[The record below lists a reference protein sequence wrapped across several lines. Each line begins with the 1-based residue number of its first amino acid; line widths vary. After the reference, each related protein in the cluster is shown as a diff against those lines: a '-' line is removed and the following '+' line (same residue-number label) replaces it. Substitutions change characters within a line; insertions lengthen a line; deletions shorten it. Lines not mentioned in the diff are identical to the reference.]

1 MAGVSRAC
9 SEAPTLQ
16 IRRRF
21 PPCGAKMGR
30 ASNAAKVP
38 NRDPARSENGCST
51 HGLDDASPETRAATL
66 AMRADWK
73 FFAVHSFCHTFRAV
87 LRLPEFTSEE
97 LERSLIDPIS
107 HTLIIEVRSA
117 APHPDPPHPHPL
129 LLSPDPIRPRSP
141 PLDAVP
147 PIDPSAP
154 DRPFALTYPPLLSP
168 PAPSAPPAPQILLR
182 LLEDVP
188 NPGARVFVDDWES
201 RLLRLVEIVAEE
213 SDAFEDAYPSNHD
226 VDPPAYGHPLRDG
239 RTLFDLTPHERLDL
253 IHVLCEDALD
263 REEGACASEVAAM
276 ARDHAAPTSDAFGG
290 HPEAHGDPVG
300 FDSDGRAY
308 YVCGKD
314 VRVYAWE
321 KPIGKGWKEPG
332 FATVCAH
339 AAECRSLAESLSG
352 KKSGKDKALRE
363 YLVEQHLPPHDAEEE
378 KARRAARAEK
388 AREEGGAIRAAN
400 KAKYDALDR
409 KRSGRIA
416 MKIAE
421 DAERRR
427 KEEEEAEARAEVE
440 AIVAAREEARQTA
453 CWRWML
459 LPPRLRPAEVPDGMN
474 PETSDAALAAEAAET
489 ANAQTASLSG
499 EASVGRYVKIHWD
512 ADGAWY
518 DAKVE
523 SHDARTGQHTVRYL
537 ADDAVETLD
546 LDGERKR
553 WMPESAYATP
563 SGRPIPP
570 AEAELPGLEYRG
582 VRMEGKGATTLCAR
596 RPARGGRGRTR
607 RDPSETGRGRRT
619 AVARAPSEA
628 SSPRTTPSF
637 RGRARSTRSTCRR
650 RRNRRRRRWRRLR
663 TEPSRR
669 RRRRRTGSSRRRR
682 EPPTGLRRRREP
694 PTGPSRGATTER

>member
-1 MAGVSRAC
+1 M
-9 SEAPTLQ
+9 
-16 IRRRF
+16 
-21 PPCGAKMGR
+21 
-30 ASNAAKVP
+30 
-38 NRDPARSENGCST
+38 
-51 HGLDDASPETRAATL
+51 
-66 AMRADWK
+66 
-73 FFAVHSFCHTFRAV
+73 
-87 LRLPEFTSEE
+87 
-97 LERSLIDPIS
+97 
-107 HTLIIEVRSA
+107 
-117 APHPDPPHPHPL
+117 
-129 LLSPDPIRPRSP
+129 
-141 PLDAVP
+141 P

-168 PAPSAPPAPQILLR
+168 PAPSSPPAPQILLR

-263 REEGACASEVAAM
+263 REEGACASEAAAM
-276 ARDHAAPTSDAFGG
+276 ARDHATPTSDAFGG

-388 AREEGGAIRAAN
+388 AREEERAIRAAN

-570 AEAELPGLEYRG
+570 AEAEPPGLEYRG

-596 RPARGGRGRTR
+596 RPRAEGGEDAEGPVGDGTRKAHSCRACAERGVVATDHAKFSRACPFHPEYVSKAKKSAEATVEKAVHGTESAEEKAANGIESAEERAADGAAPTEGAADGAEPRG
-607 RDPSETGRGRRT
+607 DDGASMDVD
-619 AVARAPSEA
+619 VAAEDAPA
-628 SSPRTTPSF
+628 
-637 RGRARSTRSTCRR
+637 TC
-650 RRNRRRRRWRRLR
+650 
-663 TEPSRR
+663 
-669 RRRRRTGSSRRRR
+669 
-682 EPPTGLRRRREP
+682 
-694 PTGPSRGATTER
+694 ER

>member
-1 MAGVSRAC
+1 M
-9 SEAPTLQ
+9 
-16 IRRRF
+16 
-21 PPCGAKMGR
+21 
-30 ASNAAKVP
+30 
-38 NRDPARSENGCST
+38 
-51 HGLDDASPETRAATL
+51 
-66 AMRADWK
+66 
-73 FFAVHSFCHTFRAV
+73 
-87 LRLPEFTSEE
+87 
-97 LERSLIDPIS
+97 
-107 HTLIIEVRSA
+107 
-117 APHPDPPHPHPL
+117 
-129 LLSPDPIRPRSP
+129 
-141 PLDAVP
+141 P

-154 DRPFALTYPPLLSP
+154 DRPFAPPPPPP
-168 PAPSAPPAPQILLR
+168 PAPPPPAPQILLR

-201 RLLRLVEIVAEE
+201 RLLRLVEIVAE

-388 AREEGGAIRAAN
+388 AREEERAIRAAN

-553 WMPESAYATP
+553 WMPESAYVTP

-570 AEAELPGLEYRG
+570 AEAELPGWNTAACG
-582 VRMEGKGATTLCAR
+582 WKGRARRRCAR
-596 RPARGGRGRTR
+596 AARARRAGRTW
-607 RDPSETGRGRRT
+607 RDPSETGEEGAQLSR
-619 AVARAPSEA
+619 V
-628 SSPRTTPSF
+628 
-637 RGRARSTRSTCRR
+637 RR
-650 RRNRRRRRWRRLR
+650 RGVVATDHAKFSRACPFHPEYASKAKKSAEATVEKAANG
-663 TEPSRR
+663 TESA
-669 RRRRRTGSSRRRR
+669 RRRRRTGSSRRRAA
-682 EPPTGLRRRREP
+682 TGPRRRREP
-694 PTGPSRGATTER
+694 RRRRAAGRHGASMDVDVAAEDAPATCEP